1 MTEQKDKDG
10 KAAKEDPKKKD
21 VNGYLLI
28 LAAFGLFWL
37 GSYFRVP
44 TPIEGKMIVAQE
56 GIDPRFE
63 KTVVFILRH
72 NPGGAYGVIINKPG
86 DAAGE
91 GHGGPVEIDQ
101 SMAIYTNDVSL
112 PSGYVLGHTG
122 FAFVRGVAVEE
133 LEKVSPKPDWS
144 RVYKGYA
151 GWGRKQLDRE
161 VKKGSWQVIDFDEKL
176 LTETQMDQK
185 WEEAQK
191 AVEANAEPEEKKE
204 TQQTM

>member
-1 MTEQKDKDG
+1 MTEQKEKDG
-10 KAAKEDPKKKD
+10 GAEKEAPKKKD
-21 VNGYLLI
+21 TNGYLLI

-37 GSYFRVP
+37 GSYFRIP

-86 DAAGE
+86 DSEGE

-101 SMAIYTNDVSL
+101 SMAVYTTDVSL
-112 PSGYVLGHTG
+112 PSGSILGHTG
-122 FAFVRGVAVEE
+122 FAYVRGAAVEE
-133 LEKVSPKPDWS
+133 LEKVSPKPEWS
-144 RVYKGYA
+144 HVYKGYA

-161 VKKGSWQVIDFDEKL
+161 VKKGKWQVIDFDEKL
-176 LTETQMDQK
+176 LTETPMAQK
-185 WEEAQK
+185 WDEAQK
-191 AVEANAEPEEKKE
+191 TVEANAEPEEKKD